1 MVISSRLELYL
12 GEYVYYAK
20 DDEAEYALI
29 SKM

>member
-12 GEYVYYAK
+12 GECVYYAK

-29 SKM
+29 F